1 MGTISGAGMR
11 LRQQCDALL
20 ILGRNRGRVNLYCFM
35 APTSLSTKTK
45 NTSAQMP
52 SFESFVLVSG
62 TTSQLARNSSGKAR
76 SVRARLH
83 SLPKNSSGK
92 ARSVRARLHS
102 LRKNSSG
109 KARSV
114 RARLHSLRKNS
125 LASPLQRLCNKG
137 TTSVGPIKPIKSML
151 GFSPCNGP
159 YRQSLRR
166 RTFSASCSTVPQP
179 SQGLGALAPEEP
191 PLTPCVQLPA
201 KSAQC
206 P

>member
-62 TTSQLARNSSGKAR
+62 TTSQLARNSSGKAK

-83 SLPKNSSGK
+83 SLP
-92 ARSVRARLHS
+92 
-102 LRKNSSG
+102 KNSSG

-151 GFSPCNGP
+151 GFSPCKGP